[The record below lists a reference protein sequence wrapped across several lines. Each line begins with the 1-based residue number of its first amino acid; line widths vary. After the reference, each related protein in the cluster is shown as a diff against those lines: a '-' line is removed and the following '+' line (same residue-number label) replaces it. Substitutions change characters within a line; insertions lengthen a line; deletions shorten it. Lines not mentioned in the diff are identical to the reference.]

1 MKQKLD
7 YNMQMNI
14 KYDYLEKINVPEIV
28 DLDNQ
33 TSRKLQNIISQKKN
47 HRKTVGD
54 SSTSEVQ

>member
-28 DLDNQ
+28 NLDNQ
-33 TSRKLQNIISQKKN
+33 TGRKLQYIMPQKKN
-47 HRKTVGD
+47 HRQFFGD